1 MKHRLKNALSLL
13 TCLDVDSLISQFLE
27 LSMPR
32 SPFSALIVSMINKSE
47 NRLESWSIDLSEKV
61 EKKHLDV
68 DITEADHPLIQLLSR
83 PQPILWHDLKQGSYI
98 SDHALQQF
106 IAKQPV
112 HCGLFSIPFVDL
124 SNKPYGLIIM
134 LGEDL
139 DETVYEQGI
148 FSIYCNV
155 FHHQLN
161 HILTFS
167 QSQQKISDLQY
178 LLKLQQE
185 KEEKI
190 NKTLLSLS
198 VSNLTPTQISTDA
211 FAEVNDL
218 TLATEHYEASILR
231 YQQEN
236 SNDDLNVIAQN
247 LNISKRSLLYKL
259 KKYGCLK

>member
-13 TCLDVDSLISQFLE
+13 TCLDVDSLTSQFLE

-68 DITEADHPLIQLLSR
+68 DITEADHPLIQLLSQ
-83 PQPILWHDLKQGSYI
+83 PQPILWNDLKQGSYI

-124 SNKPYGLIIM
+124 NNKPYGLIIM

-139 DETVYEQGI
+139 DETIYEQGI
-148 FSIYCNV
+148 FFIYCNV
-155 FHHQLN
+155 FHHQLKS
-161 HILTFS
+161 ILAFS
-167 QSQQKISDLQY
+167 QSQQKIADLQY

-198 VSNLTPTQISTDA
+198 VSNLTPTQTPIHS

-236 SNDDLNVIAQN
+236 SNDDLNLIAEN

>member
-1 MKHRLKNALSLL
+1 M
-13 TCLDVDSLISQFLE
+13 
-27 LSMPR
+27 
-32 SPFSALIVSMINKSE
+32 
-47 NRLESWSIDLSEKV
+47 
-61 EKKHLDV
+61 DV
-68 DITEADHPLIQLLSR
+68 DITEADHPLIQLLSQ
-83 PQPILWHDLKQGSYI
+83 PQPILWNDLKQGSYI

-124 SNKPYGLIIM
+124 NNKPYGLIIM
-134 LGEDL
+134 LGKISMKQFMSK
-139 DETVYEQGI
+139 V

-155 FHHQLN
+155 FHHQLKS
-161 HILTFS
+161 ILAFS
-167 QSQQKISDLQY
+167 QSQQKIADLQY

-198 VSNLTPTQISTDA
+198 VSNLTPTQTPIHS

-236 SNDDLNVIAQN
+236 SNDDLNLIAEN